1 MSEEAIKHQERRL
14 TNTVLAYFSKLFK
27 PEEIYFLNG
36 DPFKLEFSDPGTG
49 LTYKICIVIGKISQ
63 KDRDAVAN
71 RPLNPILFR
80 KYIACRPADNDK
92 DFDLIQI
99 K

>member
-14 TNTVLAYFSKLFK
+14 TNAVLAYFNKLFK
-27 PEEIYFLNG
+27 LEETYFLDGN
-36 DPFKLEFSDPGTG
+36 PFKLEFSDPSG
-49 LTYKICIVIGKISQ
+49 LTYKIRIVIGEVSQ

-71 RPLNPILFR
+71 RPLNPAFFR
-80 KYIACRPADNDK
+80 KYIACRSANNDK